1 MRARVL
7 LLTLLAA
14 CQGGPAGPARPRPA
28 AGPGEEEPGEA
39 QPTAELEALL
49 PLGRERVLWY
59 RASQPGRPPRRVPFY
74 VHLGRDPR
82 EGPSWRSLGPGAGP
96 AGLWVWRSPWAVWLL
111 PGGFGPGAPDEGP
124 GEEHEQPPHE
134 GQARALSPAFR
145 VWTPAAAWDRGLGRR
160 VGSEV
165 QDTPAGRFE
174 CLRTEHGGPAAL
186 RVTWLARG
194 VGLVAFEQ
202 RRNGATLRRLELV
215 EVAPRGAPAEGAY
228 RRATP
233 DELWASV
240 VEALRRLDAGGVER
254 LMSAALFARARRP
267 APPEP
272 GALPGPRRQAE
283 APADPDAARI
293 EAALTELVT
302 LDPARTGPW
311 TVAGEEASAEGEL
324 LRDGQRVP
332 CRLVLRRGA
341 EGWRWEDLVVEAE

>member
-7 LLTLLAA
+7 LLTLLVA
-14 CQGGPAGPARPRPA
+14 CQGGPGGPASPRPA
-28 AGPGEEEPGEA
+28 TGGGEEQAEA
-39 QPTAELEALL
+39 PPAAELEALL

-59 RASQPGRPPRRVPFY
+59 RASEPGRPPRRVPFY

-82 EGPSWRSLGPGAGP
+82 EGASWRSLGPGAGP

-111 PGGFGPGAPDEGP
+111 PGGFGPGAPE
-124 GEEHEQPPHE
+124 GEEPPQE
-134 GQARALSPAFR
+134 GRALSRAFR
-145 VWTPAAAWDRGLGRR
+145 VWTPMPTWDQGLGRR
-160 VGSEV
+160 VGTEV
-165 QDTPAGRFE
+165 QETPAGRFE
-174 CLRTEHGGPAAL
+174 CLRSEHGAPAAL

-202 RRNGATLRRLELV
+202 RGGGAIVRRLELA
-215 EVAPRGAPAEGAY
+215 EVAPRGAPAAGTY

-240 VEALRRLDAGGVER
+240 VEALRRLDAAGVEE
-254 LMSAALFARARRP
+254 LLGAALFARARRP
-267 APPEP
+267 ALPDP
-272 GALPGPRRQAE
+272 GALPGPRRPAE

-302 LDPARTGPW
+302 LAPARTGPW
-311 TVAGEEASAEGEL
+311 TVTGEEASAEGEL

-332 CRLVLRRGA
+332 CRLVLRRDGT
-341 EGWRWEDLVVEAE
+341 GWRWDDLVVGAE